1 MLKRSGCVRLTVVLT
16 AVLAL
21 SSIAFAQEG
30 GQGGGQR
37 PAPTPEQSAAR
48 AARAAAKAASK
59 KQPFDPHD
67 LNGVWLSEK
76 LENPNTGVPPRTP
89 AGEAAFKLNKP
100 AIGSGDRN
108 GAVPLVESNDPI
120 HLCDP
125 PGFPRNLITIV
136 RAIQFVQT
144 KNQMIQLFLFNEIWR
159 IIWTDGRAPM
169 KDEDAQG
176 LPRWSGYSVGRWDGD
191 TFVVETN
198 GLDERSWLDSY
209 GDPHSDVT
217 TYEERWHRVD
227 HDTMELSMTI
237 TDPKIYTKPWV
248 VPTELFD
255 LQPELDLR
263 QQEIC
268 TPSEM
273 AQYQKIIV
281 DPEAIKK

>member
-1 MLKRSGCVRLTVVLT
+1 MQNGCRCVRVAVLL
-16 AVLAL
+16 AGVLAL
-21 SSIAFAQEG
+21 SSVSFAQEG

-37 PAPTPEQSAAR
+37 PAPTPEQAAAR
-48 AARAAAKAASK
+48 AARAAASAASK
-59 KQPFDPHD
+59 KLPFDPHD
-67 LNGVWLSEK
+67 LNGVWLAER
-76 LENPNTGVPPRTP
+76 LENPNTGLPPMTP
-89 AGEAAFKLNKP
+89 AGEALAKSHKP
-100 AIGSGDRN
+100 ALGPRI
-108 GAVPLVESNDPI
+108 VPLVESNDPI

-125 PGFPRNLITIV
+125 AGFPRNLITIV

-144 KNQMIQLFLFNEIWR
+144 KSQMIQLFLFNEIWR

-176 LPRWSGYSVGRWDGD
+176 LPRWSGYSVGHWDGD

-209 GDPHSDVT
+209 GDPHSDIT

-248 VPTELFD
+248 VPKELFD
-255 LQPELDLR
+255 LKPELDLR

-273 AQYQKIIV
+273 AQYQKVIV